1 MDSFEFNKIAAS
13 VLVAL
18 LVVMI
23 GSLVSESLVHSQKLQ
38 NNILGIVAGTST
50 GDAATEKK
58 ALGPITPLLVSADI
72 TKGKEIAK
80 KCTQCHTFEENG
92 AQKIGPNLWGIVGN
106 KIAHVADFAYSAVFK
121 AKEGKW
127 DVEELNKFIYKPR
140 DYAPGTKMSF
150 AGISDDKDR
159 ANLIAYLNT
168 LSANPA
174 PLPQ

>member
-23 GSLVSESLVHSQKLQ
+23 GSLVSESLVHSHKLQ

-50 GDAATEKK
+50 GDVAAEKK
-58 ALGPITPLLVSADI
+58 ELGPITPLLVSADI
-72 TKGKEIAK
+72 AKGKETAK

-92 AQKIGPNLWGIVGN
+92 PHKIGPNLWGIVGN
-106 KIAHVADFAYSAVFK
+106 KIAHAADFAYSAVFK

-127 DVEELNKFIYKPR
+127 DVEELNKFIHKPR

-159 ANLIAYLNT
+159 ANVIAYLNT

-174 PLPQ
+174 PLPH